1 MAGAACPLCLQPA
14 SAPRAAASGSPAR
27 VPASALPSL
36 GCAGD
41 ARPPALRLLA
51 AGRGAMELSM
61 KKFTVRRFFSVYLRK
76 KSRSKSSSLSRLE
89 VKALPGSAQDAGPR
103 CAWSGHVE
111 PQGVRLQ
118 SSASSPQTG
127 ASCGKLFENW
137 SSCHE
142 NLSNR
147 LQMLALHNNCR
158 ERVLAAIEVNLSE
171 FLSSAPVCTGFG
183 VTPRERL

>member
-1 MAGAACPLCLQPA
+1 
-14 SAPRAAASGSPAR
+14 
-27 VPASALPSL
+27 
-36 GCAGD
+36 
-41 ARPPALRLLA
+41 
-51 AGRGAMELSM
+51 MELSM

-89 VKALPGSAQDAGPR
+89 VKALPGNAQDAGPR

-118 SSASSPQTG
+118 SGASSPQTR

-147 LQMLALHNNCR
+147 LQTLALHNNYT

-171 FLSSAPVCTGFG
+171 YLSSAPVRTGFG
-183 VTPRERL
+183 VTP